1 MSEHTLSTSTLPVV
15 HADPNFGLCAALGM
29 RDVLDKVRDL
39 KSSGE
44 EKQKLIDELE
54 RKEFAKYV
62 SFASEPCTTPPHP

>member
-1 MSEHTLSTSTLPVV
+1 
-15 HADPNFGLCAALGM
+15 M